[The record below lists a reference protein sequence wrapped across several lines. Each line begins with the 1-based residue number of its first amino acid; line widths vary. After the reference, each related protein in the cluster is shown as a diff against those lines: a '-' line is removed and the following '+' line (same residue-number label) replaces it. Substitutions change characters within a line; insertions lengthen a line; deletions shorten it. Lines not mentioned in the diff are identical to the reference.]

1 MDKRLLNYP
10 LLALSFALAITLVC
24 FFHPQWGY
32 PCLPICDGPASA
44 MYGFPLPF
52 IADGMTSLSWEVMP
66 LVLLINVILITAAT
80 YILLNVAL
88 PRRIKTHR
96 HFKWL
101 GYGLCGFAIAQSML
115 TVIWLV
121 NNDWLGLR
129 TNAVFFHG
137 THTGY
142 FDLRPSTLPVLN
154 PPICTRI
161 PLAQTTSAAIE

>member
-10 LLALSFALAITLVC
+10 LLDLSFALAITLVC

-44 MYGFPLPF
+44 MYGFPL
-52 IADGMTSLSWEVMP
+52 P

-101 GYGLCGFAIAQSML
+101 GYGLCGFAIAQSMH

-161 PLAQTTSAAIE
+161 PLAQATSAAIE